1 MCEGVPFLV
10 GSFRFGDGEGYEWYR
25 AFLWALPSDGGDLGA
40 DFFPDGAPGLRRL
53 TTEEAGEAWK
63 RFTVEAKRR
72 SEASEGCCRER
83 AVEVAGVLAT
93 WEDSK

>member
-10 GSFRFGDGEGYEWYR
+10 GSFRFGDGEGYEWWR
-25 AFLWALPSDGGDLGA
+25 AFVWALPTDAEELGPA
-40 DFFPDGAPGLRRL
+40 FFPDGTPGLRRL
-53 TTEEAGEAWK
+53 TTKEAEEAWK
-63 RFTVEAKRR
+63 QFAAEARRR
-72 SEASEGCCRER
+72 SEAPEGCCRGR